1 MDRAQEL
8 TVRPAGIDDVDAIV
22 GFSAAMAWETEQRRL
37 DSAILREGTLSLL
50 RTPSLG
56 FFMVAEARAEG
67 RSVVVGQLMITYE
80 WSDWRNGRFWWIQS
94 VYVDSAWR
102 RQGVFRRM
110 HETVMTAAKAA
121 PDVCG
126 VRLYVEQENTAAQT
140 VYRRLGLLPSGY
152 KVYEQDFV
160 LTPHAREHAPPS
172 S

>member
-1 MDRAQEL
+1 
-8 TVRPAGIDDVDAIV
+8 
-22 GFSAAMAWETEQRRL
+22 
-37 DSAILREGTLSLL
+37 
-50 RTPSLG
+50 
-56 FFMVAEARAEG
+56 
-67 RSVVVGQLMITYE
+67 
-80 WSDWRNGRFWWIQS
+80 
-94 VYVDSAWR
+94 
-102 RQGVFRRM
+102 
-110 HETVMTAAKAA
+110 MTAAKAA

>member
-1 MDRAQEL
+1 MDPAHQL
-8 TVRPAGIDDVDAIV
+8 TVRPASIEDVEAIV

-37 DSAILREGTLSLL
+37 DHAILRQGTLSLL

-56 FFMVAEARAEG
+56 FFMVAEAKAEG
-67 RSVVVGQLMITYE
+67 PPVVVGQLMITYE

-102 RQGVFRRM
+102 RRGVFRRM
-110 HETVMTAAKAA
+110 HDTVMSAAKAA
-121 PDVCG
+121 SDVCG
-126 VRLYVEQENTAAQT
+126 VRLYVEQENKAAQA

-160 LTPHAREHAPPS
+160 LTWPHRTPADEHS
-172 S
+172 